1 MDTLCCCVEGSG
13 NRMVPDLSD
22 HLALPL
28 VSVGICALRG
38 AGAMFICGTF
48 ATCPISHISSGF
60 SGCSYATWL
69 QMFKIEKFLLSLG
82 PGPGPGHSKQVMG
95 STI

>member
-1 MDTLCCCVEGSG
+1 MWRWTQL
-13 NRMVPDLSD
+13 
-22 HLALPL
+22 
-28 VSVGICALRG
+28 
-38 AGAMFICGTF
+38 
-48 ATCPISHISSGF
+48 SSGL

-82 PGPGPGHSKQVMG
+82 PGLHSKQVMG